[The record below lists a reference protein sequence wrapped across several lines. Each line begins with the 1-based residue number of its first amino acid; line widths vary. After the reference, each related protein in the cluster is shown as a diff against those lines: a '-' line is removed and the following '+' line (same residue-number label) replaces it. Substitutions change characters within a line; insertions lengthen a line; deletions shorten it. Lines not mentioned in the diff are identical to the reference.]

1 MSGNETT
8 HSTVDNGLLNHDV
21 LAFEYVTGVMR
32 GEERVVFERLLAT
45 NDSLAE
51 QVRFWEE
58 QLMQLSSD
66 EVRAPAPEVWQQI
79 KARVNET
86 TSTSQQNTTA
96 QQKPAQE
103 FFWQRWLAWS
113 TSGVAALLLIG
124 AFFIFSPKPVVGPN
138 ADYVAVLTDSMGAP
152 RLTVLTAPKGAAL
165 WLKWNDVK
173 IAADKN
179 IQLWAISKS
188 DGQTRPLG
196 VFSKTGVEQLELT
209 IPNYRLIKDAESLIL
224 TEEDIGGSA
233 LDEPSDIILAKG
245 VCVLLAKI
253 EG

>member
-1 MSGNETT
+1 
-8 HSTVDNGLLNHDV
+8 
-21 LAFEYVTGVMR
+21 MR
-32 GEERVVFERLLAT
+32 GEERAVFERLLNT
-45 NDSLAE
+45 NENLAE

-58 QLMQLSSD
+58 QLMQLSND

-79 KARVNET
+79 KAHLDEPVAAPKQK
-86 TSTSQQNTTA
+86 SA
-96 QQKPAQE
+96 QK
-103 FFWQRWLAWS
+103 FLWQRWLAWS
-113 TSGVAALLLIG
+113 ASGIAAILLIG
-124 AFFIFSPKPVVGPN
+124 AFFIISPKPVMGPN
-138 ADYVAVLTDSMGAP
+138 ADYVAVLTDSTGTP

-179 IQLWAISKS
+179 IQLWAKSKS
-188 DGQTRPLG
+188 DGQIRPLG
-196 VFSKTGVEQLELT
+196 VFSKADAEQIELT
-209 IPNYRLIKDAESLIL
+209 VPNYRLIKDAESLIL

>member
-8 HSTVDNGLLNHDV
+8 QSVDNGLLNHDV

-32 GEERVVFERLLAT
+32 GEERVLFEKLLHT
-45 NDSLAE
+45 NENLAE

-58 QLMQLSSD
+58 QLMQLSGD
-66 EVRAPAPEVWQQI
+66 EVRTPAPEVWQNI
-79 KARVNET
+79 KARINEK
-86 TSTSQQNTTA
+86 SDRAASVSA
-96 QQKPAQE
+96 KSASSL
-103 FFWQRWLAWS
+103 WRSWLIFGMS
-113 TSGVAALLLIG
+113 VTPLIILVAAL
-124 AFFIFSPKPVVGPN
+124 FIFLPKPVTGPN
-138 ADYVAVLTDSMGAP
+138 ADYVAVLTDPTGAP
-152 RLTVLTAPKGAAL
+152 RLTVITAPKGAAL
-165 WLKWNDVK
+165 WLKWSDVK

-179 IQLWAISKS
+179 IKLWAISKS

-196 VFSKTGVEQLELT
+196 VFTKTDAEQVELT

>member
-8 HSTVDNGLLNHDV
+8 QSVGNGLLNHDV

-32 GEERVVFERLLAT
+32 GEERVLFEKLLHT
-45 NDSLAE
+45 NDNLAE

-58 QLMQLSSD
+58 QLMQLSGD
-66 EVRAPAPEVWQQI
+66 EVRAPAPGVWQDI
-79 KARVNET
+79 KTRINQSPERGAASNS
-86 TSTSQQNTTA
+86 STPSL
-96 QQKPAQE
+96 
-103 FFWQRWLAWS
+103 WQRWLLLGMSS
-113 TSGVAALLLIG
+113 TALIILVG
-124 AFFIFSPKPVVGPN
+124 ALFIFSPQPVTGPN
-138 ADYVAVLTDSMGAP
+138 ADYVAVLTDSTGAP
-152 RLTVLTAPKGAAL
+152 RLTVITAPKGAAL
-165 WLKWNDVK
+165 WLKWSDVK

-196 VFSKTGVEQLELT
+196 VFSNADAEQVELT

-245 VCVLLAKI
+245 VCVLLAKT

>member
-8 HSTVDNGLLNHDV
+8 QSVDNGLLNHDV

-32 GEERVVFERLLAT
+32 GEERVLFEKLLHT
-45 NDSLAE
+45 NENLAE

-66 EVRAPAPEVWQQI
+66 EVRAPAPDVWQNI
-79 KARVNET
+79 KARINEKSERAESVGNT
-86 TSTSQQNTTA
+86 TSH
-96 QQKPAQE
+96 
-103 FFWQRWLAWS
+103 FWSRWL
-113 TSGVAALLLIG
+113 
-124 AFFIFSPKPVVGPN
+124 IFSMSSTAVVILVGALFMFAPKPISGPN
-138 ADYVAVLTDSMGAP
+138 ADYVAVLTDPAGAP
-152 RLTVLTAPKGAAL
+152 RLTVITAPKGAVL
-165 WLKWNDVK
+165 WLKWNEVK
-173 IAADKN
+173 IADDKN

-196 VFSKTGVEQLELT
+196 VFSKADAEQLELT